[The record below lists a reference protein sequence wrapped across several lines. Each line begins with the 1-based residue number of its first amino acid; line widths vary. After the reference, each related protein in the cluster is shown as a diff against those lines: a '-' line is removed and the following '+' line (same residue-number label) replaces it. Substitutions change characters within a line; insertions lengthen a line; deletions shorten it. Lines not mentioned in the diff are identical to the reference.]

1 MQPQKPPINLR
12 DLCTRAGS
20 PAQLDLRPSSGPM
33 APFLGRRL
41 SVEEIASAASIE
53 VRDPNEL
60 AEIRK
65 CAELVR
71 ASEVKPLLGVVYEVA
86 GVDDFSPALNRTLS
100 QHLPGITWDGSPRL
114 GPLQK
119 YHILHT
125 SMAAPVDEAT
135 GDTMA
140 LELFGHLVKD
150 KENVGLMYGQLPAG
164 AFAIHLEVATYANV
178 RYPGVGV
185 PFYM

>member
-1 MQPQKPPINLR
+1 
-12 DLCTRAGS
+12 
-20 PAQLDLRPSSGPM
+20 M

-41 SVEEIASAASIE
+41 SVEEIANAASIE

-71 ASEVKPLLGVVYEVA
+71 AFQVTPLLGLVYEVA
-86 GVDDFSPALNRTLS
+86 GLEDFSPALNRTLS
-100 QHLPGITWDGSPRL
+100 QHLRGISWDASPRL

-125 SMAAPVDEAT
+125 SMAAPVDETT
-135 GDTMA
+135 GERMA
-140 LELFGHLVKD
+140 LEVFGHLVKD
-150 KENVGLMYGQLPAG
+150 NALDPSMTGRQDGEQPQRVVLPRGELPVGP
-164 AFAIHLEVATYANV
+164 FAIKVQVATYANV
-178 RYPGVGV
+178 RYPRVGV
-185 PFYM
+185 PFYL